1 MRGDT
6 EPGVVIEQVY
16 AAALDENLWADAL
29 TRVAD
34 CLGAAGAT
42 LEIIDKSA
50 ATPAFFRGARL
61 PDDGIQDY
69 LDHYAAI
76 CPRLRYIN
84 RQPGGHVTH
93 DRLLITEAEMDRDPF
108 YAEFLR
114 RDDFRYFIAGTL
126 RNDDRYF
133 SLITA
138 QRTVGQGHVDTDDV
152 AALTQML
159 PHVGQAL
166 DLHMRLRSR
175 NRQQQ
180 SLQAT
185 LDQLADGV
193 VLLDAAARVLFCND
207 AAAKLLSNRDGL
219 DIRAGELLPRA
230 SWAARDLGR
239 AIHRALKAH
248 AGDPAEAGGDV
259 LVPRADDRPSLILA
273 IRPLPFADGLTA
285 DLYAEARQP
294 AVAVFIQDP
303 GRAAASAAR
312 ILSGIFKLT
321 PAETRLALA
330 LYRGQTLK
338 RYAADNEISINTAR
352 SHLARAMRKT
362 NTSRQAE
369 LIRLINTID
378 LPAR

>member
-1 MRGDT
+1 M
-6 EPGVVIEQVY
+6 IEQVY
-16 AAALDENLWADAL
+16 AAALDEQLWADAL
-29 TRVAD
+29 TNVAE
-34 CLGAAGAT
+34 CLGATGAT
-42 LEIIDKSA
+42 LEIIDKKA

-61 PDDGIQDY
+61 PDHGIQDY

-76 CPRLRYIN
+76 CPRLQHIN
-84 RQPGGHVTH
+84 RHPSGHIAH

-108 YAEFLR
+108 YADFLR

-138 QRTVGQGHVDTDDV
+138 QRTVGQGHVDTADI
-152 AALTQML
+152 ATLTRLL

-166 DLHMRLRSR
+166 DLQMRLRAWR
-175 NRQQQ
+175 RQED

-193 VLLDAAARVLFCND
+193 VLLDADARVLFCNH
-207 AAAKLLSNRDGL
+207 AAARLVAQRDAL
-219 DIRAGELLPRA
+219 EIVAGELLPRA

-239 AIHRALKAH
+239 AVARALQTRAGEPTS
-248 AGDPAEAGGDV
+248 AGDEV
-259 LVPRADDRPSLILA
+259 LAPRADGRPALILA
-273 IRPLPFADGLTA
+273 VRPLPHADRLSA
-285 DLYAEARQP
+285 DLYADAQRP
-294 AVAVFIQDP
+294 AVAVFVQDP
-303 GRAAASAAR
+303 ARGAASAAR
-312 ILSGIFKLT
+312 ILRNVFKLT
-321 PAETRLALA
+321 RAETRLAIA
-330 LYRGQTLK
+330 LYRGDTL
-338 RYAADNEISINTAR
+338 RTYATEHDISVNTAR

-362 NTSRQAE
+362 NTGRQAD